1 MSSDA
6 RTAAHLQSTAGHR
19 GKVTA
24 LTKTFHLSAFI
35 LKAGTSCSDAVLV
48 LSRVHMFNVDRD
60 AVIVIGRCGEIM
72 DFCLKSNDADVAL
85 KWW

>member
-1 MSSDA
+1 
-6 RTAAHLQSTAGHR
+6 
-19 GKVTA
+19 
-24 LTKTFHLSAFI
+24 
-35 LKAGTSCSDAVLV
+35 
-48 LSRVHMFNVDRD
+48 MFNVDRD